1 MTTLKPLLAR
11 NRSWALQK
19 CQHDPDYFEKWID
32 GQRPHSLW
40 IGCSDSRVPAEVLT
54 GSQPDE
60 LFVHRNIANMLDP
73 ADDNVMSVLQY
84 ALHYLEVERVVL
96 CGHYGCG
103 GVQAA
108 LSLPTLPLA
117 QESSALARRIG
128 QLRHTLHHEI
138 VQIADDCCIAAS
150 PGASTSAS
158 TSASASA
165 NAERSRHALD
175 ALVEANVRAQF
186 ARLLESEPV
195 QTVLA
200 SGLPLSLHGCV
211 YDLASGHLTTLVE
224 HLSPQEHAP

>member
-19 CQHDPDYFEKWID
+19 CQHDPDYFEKWVD

-54 GSQPDE
+54 GSQPGE

-128 QLRHTLHHEI
+128 QLRHTLHHEMA
-138 VQIADDCCIAAS
+138 QIADECCVAAS
-150 PGASTSAS
+150 PAV
-158 TSASASA
+158 SASASA
-165 NAERSRHALD
+165 DAERSRRMLD

-195 QTVLA
+195 QAVLA
-200 SGLPLSLHGCV
+200 SGRPLSLHGCV

>member
-1 MTTLKPLLAR
+1 VTTLKPLLAR

-54 GSQPDE
+54 GSQPGE

-138 VQIADDCCIAAS
+138 AQIADDCCIAAS

-158 TSASASA
+158 TSA

-200 SGLPLSLHGCV
+200 SGRPLSLHGCV
-211 YDLASGHLTTLVE
+211 YDLASGHLTPLVE

>member
-19 CQHDPDYFEKWID
+19 CQHDPDYFEKWVD

-54 GSQPDE
+54 GSQPGE

-73 ADDNVMSVLQY
+73 TDDNVMSVLQY

-128 QLRHTLHHEI
+128 QLRRTLHHEMA
-138 VQIADDCCIAAS
+138 QIADGCGVEAS
-150 PGASTSAS
+150 PGAGAGAS
-158 TSASASA
+158 TG
-165 NAERSRHALD
+165 AEHSRCMLD

-200 SGLPLSLHGCV
+200 SGRPLSLHGCV

>member
-19 CQHDPDYFEKWID
+19 CQHDPDYFGKWVD

-54 GSQPDE
+54 GSQPGE

-73 ADDNVMSVLQY
+73 TDDNVMSVLQY

-138 VQIADDCCIAAS
+138 AQIADGCGVAAS
-150 PGASTSAS
+150 PAPAPAPAPTRSVLAMRWTPWWKPTFAPSSPVCWRVNRCRRCSPAGGRSACTAASTIW
-158 TSASASA
+158 
-165 NAERSRHALD
+165 
-175 ALVEANVRAQF
+175 
-186 ARLLESEPV
+186 
-195 QTVLA
+195 
-200 SGLPLSLHGCV
+200 LP
-211 YDLASGHLTTLVE
+211 AI
-224 HLSPQEHAP
+224 

>member
-19 CQHDPDYFEKWID
+19 CQHDPDYFEKWVD

-54 GSQPDE
+54 GSQPGE

-73 ADDNVMSVLQY
+73 TDDNVMSVLQY

-108 LSLPTLPLA
+108 LSLPTLQLV

-128 QLRHTLHHEI
+128 QLRHTLHHEMA
-138 VQIADDCCIAAS
+138 QIADECCVAAS
-150 PGASTSAS
+150 RAV
-158 TSASASA
+158 SASASA
-165 NAERSRHALD
+165 DAERSRRMLD

-200 SGLPLSLHGCV
+200 SGRPLSLHGCV
-211 YDLASGHLTTLVE
+211 YDLASGHLSTLVE

>member
-54 GSQPDE
+54 GSQPGE

-138 VQIADDCCIAAS
+138 AQIADDCCIAAS
-150 PGASTSAS
+150 PGASASA
-158 TSASASA
+158 SASASA

-200 SGLPLSLHGCV
+200 SGRPLSLHGCV

>member
-19 CQHDPDYFEKWID
+19 CQHDPDYFEKWVD

-54 GSQPDE
+54 GSQPGE

-96 CGHYGCG
+96 CGHNGCG

-128 QLRHTLHHEI
+128 QLRHTLHHEMA
-138 VQIADDCCIAAS
+138 QIADECCVAAS
-150 PGASTSAS
+150 PAV
-158 TSASASA
+158 SASASA
-165 NAERSRHALD
+165 DAERSRRTLD

-200 SGLPLSLHGCV
+200 SGRPLSLHGCV

>member
-1 MTTLKPLLAR
+1 
-11 NRSWALQK
+11 
-19 CQHDPDYFEKWID
+19 
-32 GQRPHSLW
+32 
-40 IGCSDSRVPAEVLT
+40 
-54 GSQPDE
+54 
-60 LFVHRNIANMLDP
+60 
-73 ADDNVMSVLQY
+73 VLQY

-138 VQIADDCCIAAS
+138 AQIADDCCIAAS

-158 TSASASA
+158 TSA

-200 SGLPLSLHGCV
+200 SGRPLSLHGCV

>member
-19 CQHDPDYFEKWID
+19 CQHDPDYFEKWVD

-54 GSQPDE
+54 GSQPGE

-128 QLRHTLHHEI
+128 QLRHTLHHEMA
-138 VQIADDCCIAAS
+138 QIADECCVAAS
-150 PGASTSAS
+150 PAV
-158 TSASASA
+158 SASASA
-165 NAERSRHALD
+165 DAERSR
-175 ALVEANVRAQF
+175 RM
-186 ARLLESEPV
+186 LESEPV

-200 SGLPLSLHGCV
+200 SGRPLSLHGCV

>member
-19 CQHDPDYFEKWID
+19 CQHDPDYFEKWVD

-54 GSQPDE
+54 GSQPGE

-73 ADDNVMSVLQY
+73 TDDNVMSVLQY

-108 LSLPTLPLA
+108 LSLPTMPLA

-128 QLRHTLHHEI
+128 QLRHTLHHEMA
-138 VQIADDCCIAAS
+138 QIADECCVAAS
-150 PGASTSAS
+150 PAV
-158 TSASASA
+158 SASASA
-165 NAERSRHALD
+165 DAERSRRTLD

-200 SGLPLSLHGCV
+200 SGRPLSLHGCV

>member
-1 MTTLKPLLAR
+1 
-11 NRSWALQK
+11 
-19 CQHDPDYFEKWID
+19 
-32 GQRPHSLW
+32 
-40 IGCSDSRVPAEVLT
+40 
-54 GSQPDE
+54 
-60 LFVHRNIANMLDP
+60 
-73 ADDNVMSVLQY
+73 MSVLQY

-108 LSLPTLPLA
+108 LSCPPCRW
-117 QESSALARRIG
+117 RRSPRRW
-128 QLRHTLHHEI
+128 L
-138 VQIADDCCIAAS
+138 AAS
-150 PGASTSAS
+150 ASCATPCITKLRRSPMTVVLRPPPSAS
-158 TSASASA
+158 TD
-165 NAERSRHALD
+165 AERSRHALD

-200 SGLPLSLHGCV
+200 SGRPLSLHGCV